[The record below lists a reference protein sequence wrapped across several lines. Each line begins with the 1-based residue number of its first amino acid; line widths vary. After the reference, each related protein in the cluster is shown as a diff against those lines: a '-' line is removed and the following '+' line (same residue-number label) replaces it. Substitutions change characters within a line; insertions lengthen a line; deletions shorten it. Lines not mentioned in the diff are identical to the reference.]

1 MLITSS
7 RSLPPCAMRPE
18 VYQDEQLLCP
28 PARHES
34 SAEQWRD
41 FQAKRDAAHRRCAG
55 CEVLPE
61 CLYQAVVE
69 VDVSGFVACT
79 SERER
84 QRMRRVLGIDGPL
97 HDPTQDAPRSG
108 GGPVDHDL
116 VMATRRAHPD
126 DTSRQLA
133 ERLGCSLSTVKR
145 HLRRARETESPT
157 PPSPVPPPTIAQV
170 LDVFDDLE
178 KTA

>member
-1 MLITSS
+1 
-7 RSLPPCAMRPE
+7 MRPE
-18 VYQDEQLLCP
+18 VYQDEQLLSP

-84 QRMRRVLGIDGPL
+84 QRMRRVLGLDGPL
-97 HDPTQDAPRSG
+97 RDSAQDAPRSG
-108 GGPVDHDL
+108 GPVDHDV
-116 VMATRRAHPD
+116 VMAARRAHPD

-133 ERLGCSLSTVKR
+133 ERLGCSLSTIKR
-145 HLRRARETESPT
+145 HLRRARENT
-157 PPSPVPPPTIAQV
+157 SPVPARPAAPPTIAQV
-170 LDVFDDLE
+170 LDVFDELE
-178 KTA
+178 KIV